1 MGRLTDKVAI
11 VTGAS
16 RGIGAA
22 IAARL
27 AADGAR
33 TIVNYRRSERAAN
46 EVVESIRKQGG
57 DAIAVRADI
66 SELDQVPRLFDQ
78 TLKHFGR
85 LDILVNNA
93 AFSERRTLDEVDLDH
108 FARHFTLNVRGLLFA
123 MQHAAKHLT
132 AGGRII
138 NITSGIVRARVA
150 GSAVYAGSKA
160 AVEAFT
166 RCIAAELGPRGITVN
181 SLAPGVT
188 DTDMLQQS
196 VPEPVQKALISQTPL
211 GRLGTPQDIA
221 EAVAFLASDESR
233 WITGE
238 VIGANGGLG

>member
-1 MGRLTDKVAI
+1 MPDFNGKIAL

-27 AADGAR
+27 AADGAKVV
-33 TIVNYRRSERAAN
+33 VNYARSERAAN
-46 EVVESIRKQGG
+46 DVVESIGKTGG
-57 DAIAVRADI
+57 DAIAIRADI
-66 SELDQVPRLFDQ
+66 SDLDQIPGLIDQ
-78 TLKHFGR
+78 TLQKFGR

-93 AFSERRTLDEVDLDH
+93 AYSDRRTLEEIDLDH
-108 FARHFTLNVRGLLFA
+108 FARHFMLNVRGLLFTT
-123 MQHAAKHLT
+123 QAAARHMK

-166 RCIAAELGPRGITVN
+166 RCLAAELGPRGITIN
-181 SLAPGVT
+181 SLAPGPT
-188 DTDMLQQS
+188 ESDMLRES
-196 VPEPVQKALISQTPL
+196 VPGPVQRALVGQTPL
-211 GRLGTPQDIA
+211 GRLGTPTDIA
-221 EAVAFLASDESR
+221 DAVAFLASDDSR

>member
-1 MGRLTDKVAI
+1 MSRLHDKVAL

-27 AADGAR
+27 AADGAKVV
-33 TIVNYRRSERAAN
+33 VNYSRSERAAG
-46 EVVESIRKQGG
+46 EVVESIKKSGG
-57 DAIAVRADI
+57 DAIALQADI
-66 SELDQVPRLFDQ
+66 SELDQIPGLFDRV
-78 TLKHFGR
+78 LKHFGR

-93 AFSERRTLDEVDLDH
+93 AYSQRRTLEQIDLEH
-108 FARHFTLNVRGLLFA
+108 FMRHFKLNVRGLLFTT
-123 MQHAAKHLT
+123 QQAAKHLKE
-132 AGGRII
+132 GGRII

-166 RCIAAELGPRGITVN
+166 RCLAAELGPRGITIN

-196 VPEPVQKALISQTPL
+196 VPQAVQSALVGQTPL
-211 GRLGTPQDIA
+211 GRLGTPRDIA
-221 EAVAFLASDESR
+221 DAVAFLASDESC

-238 VIGANGGLG
+238 VIGVNGGLG